1 MAEIRLAE
9 DGERVLREAERMCYA
24 TNVAITAPEHLLAAA
39 LSVLT
44 ADGAKGLPAQ
54 DGLENGVLAI
64 HGMSDEPISGQ
75 VMWGSAAREGLNATA
90 RAVAEA
96 GQSVID
102 ARRLALGLM
111 DSGEVNPMF
120 YGAMG
125 TTKDAIRAAL
135 GT

>member
-1 MAEIRLAE
+1 MAEIRLAP

-24 TNVAITAPEHLLAAA
+24 TNVAITAPEHLLSAA
-39 LSVLT
+39 LSILN
-44 ADGAKGLPAQ
+44 ADGATGLPAQ
-54 DGLENGVLAI
+54 DALEAGVLAI

-75 VMWGSAAREGLNATA
+75 VMWGSAAREALNATA

-96 GQSVID
+96 GQTTID

-125 TTKDAIRAAL
+125 TTKEAIRTAL
-135 GT
+135 GA

>member
-1 MAEIRLAE
+1 MAGIRLAP
-9 DGERVLREAERMCYA
+9 DGERVLREAERMCFA

-39 LSVLT
+39 LSILN
-44 ADGAKGLPAQ
+44 ADGATGLPAH
-54 DGLENGVLAI
+54 DALEAGVLAI

-75 VMWGSAAREGLNATA
+75 VMWGSAAREALNATA

-96 GQSVID
+96 GQTTID
-102 ARRLALGLM
+102 ARRLALGPM

-125 TTKDAIRAAL
+125 TTKDAIRSAL
-135 GT
+135 GA

>member
-9 DGERVLREAERMCYA
+9 DGERVLREAERMCFA
-24 TNVAITAPEHLLAAA
+24 TNVAITAPAHLLAAA
-39 LSVLT
+39 LAVLT
-44 ADGAKGLPAQ
+44 ADGTVGLPGQEAL
-54 DGLENGVLAI
+54 DSGVLAI
-64 HGMSDEPISGQ
+64 HGMSDDPISGQ

-96 GQSVID
+96 GESIID

-125 TTKDAIRAAL
+125 TTKDALRAAL
-135 GT
+135 GA

>member
-1 MAEIRLAE
+1 MAEIRLAP

-39 LSVLT
+39 LSVLS
-44 ADGAKGLPAQ
+44 ANGATGLPVQ
-54 DGLENGVLAI
+54 DNLEAGVLAI

-75 VMWGSAAREGLNATA
+75 VMWGSAAREALNSTA

-102 ARRLALGLM
+102 ARKLALGLM
-111 DSGEVNPMF
+111 NSGEVNPMF

-125 TTKDAIRAAL
+125 TTKDDIRAAL
-135 GT
+135 GA

>member
-1 MAEIRLAE
+1 MAEMQLAP

-39 LSVLT
+39 LAVLN

-54 DGLENGVLAI
+54 DSLESGVLSI
-64 HGMSDEPISGQ
+64 HGMSDEPLSGQ
-75 VMWGSAAREGLNATA
+75 VMWGSAAREALNATA

-96 GQSVID
+96 GQNVID

-125 TTKDAIRAAL
+125 TTKGAIRTAL
-135 GT
+135 GA